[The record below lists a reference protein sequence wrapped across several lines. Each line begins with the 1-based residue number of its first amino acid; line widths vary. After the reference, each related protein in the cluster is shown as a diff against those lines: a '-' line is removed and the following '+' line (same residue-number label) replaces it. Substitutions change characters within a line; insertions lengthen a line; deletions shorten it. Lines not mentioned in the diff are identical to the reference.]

1 MRQAECSRYFSD
13 DLLRAVT
20 YEGSAP
26 TRRRLA
32 EQLGLSSKCASRAS
46 PSPPP
51 SVAEG
56 RGQRG
61 RWSRRGTASRSH
73 SAAAAAGAAASD
85 TAAAVTMSENSG
97 EMDRVVLERAN
108 VVITSYNVLR
118 MDADVLSDQVEWVLL
133 SQNTRSG
140 LLLSACCRLG
150 LDFIIFCAA
159 ALVS

>member
-133 SQNTRSG
+133 SQNTRSC
-140 LLLSACCRLG
+140 LLLSACYRLG